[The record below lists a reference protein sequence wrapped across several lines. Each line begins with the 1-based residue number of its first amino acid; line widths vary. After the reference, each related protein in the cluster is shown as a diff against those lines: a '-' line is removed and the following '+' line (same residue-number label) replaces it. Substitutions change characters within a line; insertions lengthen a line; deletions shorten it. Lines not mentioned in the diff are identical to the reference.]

1 MISILC
7 WILSLSGPSS
17 LKSYILSYLPI
28 WLPFDLG
35 PLIVSLV
42 IAEDK
47 LHKAVIETM
56 TKVPRTFSELKLT

>member
-28 WLPFDLG
+28 WLPFDLC

>member
-28 WLPFDLG
+28 LLPFDLG